1 MDYIDN
7 GCISTANTHL
17 IALALN
23 NERAS
28 AVELNIDLNYVYRIE
43 NQEGLL
49 TLHSHKKIDLNGWKS
64 LWEFL
69 GESKDMVEN
78 CVPTRYRD

>member
-1 MDYIDN
+1 MEYIDN
-7 GCISTANTHL
+7 GCISTSNTHL

-23 NERAS
+23 NKGAS
-28 AVELNIDLNYVYRIE
+28 AVDLNIDLNYVYCIE

-49 TLHSHKKIDLNGWKS
+49 ILHSYKRIDLTGWKK

-69 GESKDMVEN
+69 GESQDMVEN